1 MVFGISVFTR
11 VALFILLSVFLVI
24 YSWRSL
30 RDFKSHGFYR
40 FFAWE
45 AMLALILLNLNYWF
59 FQPFSIHQIISWLWL
74 ILSLFLVIE
83 GVRLLRMVEKS
94 ESGRSDP
101 SLKGFEKT
109 TELVKTGIYRYIRH
123 PLYSSLL
130 FLCWGAFFKRPGWA
144 ALALAVIATFFLTI
158 TAKIEEAENSR
169 FWGETYREYMKQTR
183 MFVPYL
189 F

>member
-1 MVFGISVFTR
+1 MAFGIPVFTR
-11 VALFILLSVFLVI
+11 VALFILLSVFLVL

-45 AMLALILLNLNYWF
+45 AILALILLNLNYWF
-59 FQPFSIHQIISWLWL
+59 FQPLSIHQIISWLLL
-74 ILSLFLVIE
+74 ITSLFLVIE

-94 ESGRSDP
+94 GSRRSDP
-101 SLKGFEKT
+101 SLREFEKT
-109 TELVKTGIYRYIRH
+109 TELVKLSIYRYIRH

-130 FLCWGAFFKRPGWA
+130 FLCWGAFFKYPNWPGVG
-144 ALALAVIATFFLTI
+144 LAVIATFFLTI
-158 TAKIEEAENSR
+158 TAKIEEAENIR
-169 FWGETYREYMKQTR
+169 FWGETYREYMKETR
-183 MFVPYL
+183 MFIPYL